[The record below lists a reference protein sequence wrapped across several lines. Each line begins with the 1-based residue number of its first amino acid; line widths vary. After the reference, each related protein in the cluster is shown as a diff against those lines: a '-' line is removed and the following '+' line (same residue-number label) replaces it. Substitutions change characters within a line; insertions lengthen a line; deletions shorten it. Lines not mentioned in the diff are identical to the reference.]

1 MVYKTTL
8 QKENEEKRRGEAK
21 GERVVAVFFVVD
33 VKIWQKKG
41 QKLRGSIY
49 K

>member
-1 MVYKTTL
+1 V
-8 QKENEEKRRGEAK
+8 NGE
-21 GERVVAVFFVVD
+21 GIVAGFFVVD